1 MKNRQGSNFNRPR
14 KHGGEKNGCS
24 AKKKIIPLSNCRN
37 VLLQESSHAVPLDNT
52 AQTE

>member
-1 MKNRQGSNFNRPR
+1 MDAVQ
-14 KHGGEKNGCS
+14 
-24 AKKKIIPLSNCRN
+24 KKKIIPLSNCRN